1 MNNFDRLFEE
11 KNIFEQAVYVKGIY
25 PVAATDKDVFV
36 KNEGEDSEKGSFVLK
51 MPGRRSLYVAKFE
64 QKPAFLRAALCDFD
78 PRQLEAGA
86 SVGTKRSDHLPYF
99 EGEAEGECVDFLCA
113 PTKEDQ
119 YLIIYTGSEEGFY
132 IGENP
137 VYIGKDTDDCWFT
150 PELTGHLNGGEGS
163 FGNWQWSADQL
174 YENLYEPLRAKYP
187 EYITRSWIGKDQ
199 TNTYDMWQYTFAPEG
214 YEQTMFI
221 TGGLHATEMDGYLS
235 IAHFLQIMAD
245 EDGTHEGLHYLRTKV
260 RLIVV
265 PVVNVHSAATTHD
278 RKNSQGIDLN
288 RDFGDHSQA
297 ETVNVLWLL
306 HQYKDEVGVII
317 DFHGAVKRCV
327 PLYYQFSMQAANSNV
342 CRKVSNH
349 IQQELLKR
357 GWEHGEADL
366 KYLPGK
372 YNKSDK
378 YLQGYCWNN
387 FHIPTLVVEHN
398 RDRWYDEHSA
408 PALQWGTE
416 CHGNFLI
423 QTALAKIKISEKK

>member
-1 MNNFDRLFEE
+1 M
-11 KNIFEQAVYVKGIY
+11 
-25 PVAATDKDVFV
+25 
-36 KNEGEDSEKGSFVLK
+36 
-51 MPGRRSLYVAKFE
+51 
-64 QKPAFLRAALCDFD
+64 
-78 PRQLEAGA
+78 
-86 SVGTKRSDHLPYF
+86 
-99 EGEAEGECVDFLCA
+99 
-113 PTKEDQ
+113 
-119 YLIIYTGSEEGFY
+119 
-132 IGENP
+132 
-137 VYIGKDTDDCWFT
+137 
-150 PELTGHLNGGEGS
+150 
-163 FGNWQWSADQL
+163 
-174 YENLYEPLRAKYP
+174 RAKYP

-235 IAHFLQIMAD
+235 LAHFLQIMAD
-245 EDGTHEGLHYLRTKV
+245 EDGTHPGLHYLRTKV

-378 YLQGYCWNN
+378 FLQGYCWNN

-416 CHGNFLI
+416 CYGNFLI
-423 QTALAKIKISEKK
+423 QTALAKLKLHTKE

>member
-1 MNNFDRLFEE
+1 MKNFDYLFQE
-11 KNIFEQAVYVKGIY
+11 KAIFDQAVYVKGIY
-25 PVAATDKDVFV
+25 PVARTDKDVYV
-36 KNEGEDSEKGSFVLK
+36 KNEGEESEKGSFIL
-51 MPGRRSLYVAKFE
+51 PLTNRSVYEVRFNT
-64 QKPAFLRAALCDFD
+64 KPSCLRAARCDFD
-78 PRQLEAGA
+78 PRELK
-86 SVGTKRSDHLPYF
+86 VGQGVATEIHEHLPYF
-99 EGEAEGECVDFLCA
+99 EGEVDVENADFICT
-113 PTKEDQ
+113 PNKNGQ
-119 YLIIYTGSEEGFY
+119 YLIIYTGSDEEFF

-137 VYIGKDTDDCWFT
+137 VSLGYDTDDCWFYT
-150 PELTGHLNGGEGS
+150 PVVGDLNGGEGS
-163 FGNWQWSADQL
+163 WGNWDWSLDELLEAV
-174 YENLYEPLRAKYP
+174 YEPMRAKYP

-235 IAHFLQIMAD
+235 LAHFLQIMAD

-378 YLQGYCWNN
+378 YLQGYCWNT
-387 FHIPTLVVEHN
+387 FGIPTLVVEHN

-416 CHGNFLI
+416 CYGNFLI
-423 QTALAKIKISEKK
+423 QTALAKLKLHIKE

>member
-1 MNNFDRLFEE
+1 MKNYDYLFEE
-11 KNIFEQAVYVKGIY
+11 KAIFAQAEFVKGIL
-25 PVAATDKDVFV
+25 PVARTDKDVFV
-36 KNEGEDSEKGSFVLK
+36 KNEGEECEKGSFVLYLEN
-51 MPGRRSLYVAKFE
+51 RSVYEVRFAN
-64 QKPAFLRAALCDFD
+64 KPAALRCARCDFD
-78 PRQLEAGA
+78 PRELK
-86 SVGTKRSDHLPYF
+86 VGQGVSTEIHEHLPYF
-99 EGEAEGECVDFLCA
+99 EGEVDVENADFICT
-113 PTKEDQ
+113 PNKNGQ
-119 YLIIYTGSEEGFY
+119 YLIIYTGSDEEFF
-132 IGENP
+132 IGESP
-137 VYIGKDTDDCWFT
+137 VSLGYDTDDCWFYT
-150 PELTGHLNGGEGS
+150 PVVGDLNGGEGS
-163 FGNWQWSADQL
+163 WGNWDWSLDELLEAV
-174 YENLYEPLRAKYP
+174 YEPMRAKYP

-199 TNTYDMWQYTFAPEG
+199 TGTYDMWQYTFAPEN
-214 YEQTMFI
+214 YEQTIFI

-235 IAHFLQIMAD
+235 LAHFLQIMAD

-327 PLYYQFSMQAANSNV
+327 PLYYQFSMQAKNSKV

-357 GWEHGEADL
+357 GWEKGEADL

-378 YLQGYCWNN
+378 YLQGYCWNT
-387 FHIPTLVVEHN
+387 FGIPTLVVEHN
-398 RDRWYDEHSA
+398 RDRWYDEHA
-408 PALQWGTE
+408 AEALQWGTE
-416 CHGNFLI
+416 CYGNFLI
-423 QTALAKIKISEKK
+423 QTALAKIKIIEKK